1 MQTPRYCK
9 SLLSK
14 VTATINRAADPLS
27 VFRYRNFCLVWIST
41 TLVGMGTQMEA
52 VVLAWFILNLS
63 DSPFLVGAISAA
75 RMSLNIL
82 ALFAG
87 AVADRVPRH
96 RLLATVE
103 FAMAAF
109 GIGML
114 VLILSGFLEMWHIFL
129 IAITVGMVRVFQM
142 PAAQSLVA
150 DTLPADRL
158 SNGAAFNTLGR
169 NLAMLI
175 GPLVGGILFK
185 NFGPQG
191 AYTAIAA
198 LYFLSGW
205 FALTIR
211 AADSSHR
218 REPESVFQ
226 TVIGGLRYVKGQQVL
241 WATLVL
247 ALIIESSAWTFHTTL
262 LPIFARDVLD
272 ADSAGL
278 GLLLFAFGIGAVT
291 ASLAWAMF
299 RNLLHVGK
307 LMIGAVVLWN
317 ASILVFATSQSFYL
331 SMAILVVTGAGFA
344 STQFFLLSVLLGTAQ
359 SQYRGRVMSL
369 RSLAIYA
376 FALGSMSSGAMA
388 GLWSAPQA
396 AHIVGTMGI
405 VLVLI
410 LAVLAPT
417 LRRL

>member
-1 MQTPRYCK
+1 
-9 SLLSK
+9 
-14 VTATINRAADPLS
+14 
-27 VFRYRNFCLVWIST
+27 
-41 TLVGMGTQMEA
+41 MGTQMEA

-114 VLILSGFLEMWHIFL
+114 VLILSGLLEMWHIFL

-185 NFGPQG
+185 SFGPQG